1 MPTPE
6 NPPQTQN
13 DGALDLGEIEPGI
26 AAGYPRP
33 ADGAH
38 PWSPSEF
45 DHRANA
51 ELEAAKSEFIRLA
64 QLEQAAYAVLIS
76 LTGLR
81 YEAGLRVAKLAQ

>member
-1 MPTPE
+1 MQETESPRET
-6 NPPQTQN
+6 TT
-13 DGALDLGEIEPGI
+13 DGALDPGDIEPGI

-76 LTGLR
+76 LTELR
-81 YEAGLRVAKLAQ
+81 HEAGLRVAKLAQ

>member
-38 PWSPSEF
+38 PRSPSEF
-45 DHRANA
+45 DHRENA
-51 ELEAAKSEFIRLA
+51 ELEAAKSEFIRLV

-81 YEAGLRVAKLAQ
+81 HEAGLRVAKLAQ